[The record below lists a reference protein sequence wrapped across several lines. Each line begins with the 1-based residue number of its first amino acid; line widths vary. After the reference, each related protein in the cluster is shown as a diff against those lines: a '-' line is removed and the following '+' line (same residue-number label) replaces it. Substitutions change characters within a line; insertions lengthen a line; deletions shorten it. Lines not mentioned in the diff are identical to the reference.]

1 MPSKKKT
8 DKNKFTFLVLAVMI
22 CANAGTLGAQSF
34 WISNDNAAHNL
45 VWKEKLER
53 RIEFLSDSL
62 CEGRATG
69 TRGATEAAFRIMSH
83 FRQAG
88 LMSFDSTYSK
98 SFIAG
103 EGITGHNIM
112 GMLPGSRT
120 RPCDSYIILGAHYD
134 HLGILGGKMYPGAD
148 NNASGVAAL
157 MSLCDMFSAMKTAG
171 RAYGRNII
179 FVCFDAKEMNMAGSR
194 AVWEM
199 IENGQ
204 LKDPLSGKPIT
215 KDKIYAMANMEQI
228 GSSLAPLDSGRK
240 DYLIALGNNTLPSEG
255 TRRLLSL
262 CNRFY
267 GTMLELSETYYGSA
281 KFTDIFYGISDQ
293 KIFADNGIPAVFFT
307 SGITLNTFK
316 TYDTVETLDLDVLRK
331 RIILIFHWAEKLL
344 G

>member
-8 DKNKFTFLVLAVMI
+8 DKNKFIFLVLAVMI

-88 LMSFDSTYSK
+88 LMPFDSTYSK

-179 FVCFDAKEMNMAGSR
+179 FVCFDAKEMNMTGSR

-293 KIFADNGIPAVFFT
+293 KIFADNGIPAIFFT